1 MGQTVVID
9 GIRTPIGKLNGSMQD
24 VEPEDMVAILLKAML
39 ERNNICSDEI
49 SEIII
54 GQAKQSSDQ
63 PNIARLA
70 SLIAD
75 IPIEIPAY
83 TVHRQCGSGMT
94 AIHCA
99 DQEIKC
105 GYAKM
110 VFAGGVE
117 SMSNAQY
124 YLRKA
129 RRGYKVGNALLLDPN
144 TESQPRSQP
153 IDKYGSYTMGMTAE
167 NIAEKYGISR
177 SEQDKFAYES
187 QLKTKTA
194 IENGKFIDEIVPVPI
209 KKKKEIVNFSVDEH
223 PRLSDLAVLSTL
235 KPAFKENGT
244 VTAGNASGR
253 NDGAAL
259 LMLADEDYA
268 RKNNLKPIARIIS
281 QAAAG
286 VDPRYMGLG
295 PVPSTRLALERANL
309 KISDIGLVELNE
321 AFAAQSIA
329 CIKELGIPK
338 EIINVNGG
346 AIALGHPIGCSGA
359 RILVTLLHEMKKRKV
374 RYGLATL
381 CIAGGLGTA
390 TILELVE

>member
-1 MGQTVVID
+1 MGHTVIID

-24 VEPEDMVAILLKAML
+24 IEPEDMVAILLKAML
-39 ERNNICSDEI
+39 ERNHISSDEI

-99 DQEIKC
+99 DQEIQC

-110 VFAGGVE
+110 IFAGGVE

-209 KKKKEIVNFSVDEH
+209 KKKKETVKFSVDEH
-223 PRLSDLAVLSTL
+223 PRLSDLDVLSTL
-235 KPAFKENGT
+235 KPAFKDNGT

-259 LMLADEDYA
+259 LMLADEEYA
-268 RKNNLKPIARIIS
+268 GKMA
-281 QAAAG
+281 
-286 VDPRYMGLG
+286 
-295 PVPSTRLALERANL
+295 
-309 KISDIGLVELNE
+309 
-321 AFAAQSIA
+321 
-329 CIKELGIPK
+329 
-338 EIINVNGG
+338 
-346 AIALGHPIGCSGA
+346 
-359 RILVTLLHEMKKRKV
+359 
-374 RYGLATL
+374 
-381 CIAGGLGTA
+381 
-390 TILELVE
+390 